1 MIPVC
6 QDLLV
11 LPDKWENRRGHLR
24 RRSREETRATQ
35 EFQDQEAIQAI
46 QDLLVLQEDR
56 KETRENQEKQAN
68 AANQAKMETL
78 VLQDSLESKESQAFQ
93 VLQAGM
99 EREDSKVNLDIQA
112 HQER

>member
-6 QDLLV
+6 QDLPV
-11 LPDKWENRRGHLR
+11 LPDKWENRRDHLR
-24 RRSREETRATQ
+24 QRSREETRVTR

-46 QDLLVLQEDR
+46 QGLLVPQEDR
-56 KETRENQEKQAN
+56 GETRENQEKQAN
-68 AANQAKMETL
+68 AANQAKTETL
-78 VLQDSLESKESQAFQ
+78 VLQDSLESKENRAFQ

-99 EREDSKVNLDIQA
+99 GREDSKVNLDIQA